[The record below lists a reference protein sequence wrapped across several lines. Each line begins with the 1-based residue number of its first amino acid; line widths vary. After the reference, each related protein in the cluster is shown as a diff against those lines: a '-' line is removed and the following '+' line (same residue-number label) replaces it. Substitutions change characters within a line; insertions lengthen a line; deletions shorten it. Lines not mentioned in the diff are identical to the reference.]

1 MDNPEKLP
9 TNTNPPMPEKTIN
22 NSKKYELKLEDII
35 YSLEVQL
42 YLEDKLSFKLTKS
55 DNLSL
60 CYYYKEFNY
69 NDILTLLPLNKEQYD
84 DLSRIFS
91 FFDKVIT
98 NKELNLVFNQND
110 KEMIL
115 KLKSILDSKEFESE
129 IKLDEIKLS
138 SEEMFKILLDREKI
152 KDEIINNLTKKNKE
166 NEEKIKQLETQIE
179 EYKTKLN
186 EKTNPVKNNIP
197 LNNQEKPKEI
207 KKNDNINNLVKP
219 TDIKKDQQKKEK
231 ENLTKSFMPKNI
243 IKEKPKKENLIEYF
257 FPKEITK
264 EEPKKEDI
272 FKTSFSNDVK
282 KEEPKS
288 EESKK
293 DEVKEQKPEM
303 KRFQT
308 DLLKPTKT
316 LSDNTEERKAK
327 LQSRLL
333 KARQMAKKKEEP
345 KPRQSEQIKLK
356 ASMFERK
363 ILNMDEDH

>member
-1 MDNPEKLP
+1 MDNTEKP
-9 TNTNPPMPEKTIN
+9 ATNTNPPTLEKSIN
-22 NSKKYELKLEDII
+22 DSKKYELKLEDII

-42 YLEDKLSFKLTKS
+42 YSEDKLSFKLTKS

-60 CYYYKEFNY
+60 YCYSKEFNF
-69 NDILTLLPLNKEQYD
+69 NDIQTLLSLNKEQFD
-84 DLSRIFS
+84 NLSKIFS
-91 FFDKVIT
+91 LFDKIIT

-115 KLKSILDSKEFESE
+115 KLKTILDSKEFESE

-138 SEEMFKILLDREKI
+138 SEEIFKILLDREKM

-166 NEEKIKQLETQIE
+166 NEEKIKLLETQLE

-186 EKTNPVKNNIP
+186 EKTNNVKNIIP
-197 LNNQEKPKEI
+197 LNNQETPKEI
-207 KKNDNINNLVKP
+207 KKNENDNINNQFKP
-219 TDIKKDQQKKEK
+219 TDIKKEQPKKEK
-231 ENLTKSFMPKNI
+231 ENLAKSFIPKYI
-243 IKEKPKKENLIEYF
+243 I
-257 FPKEITK
+257 K
-264 EEPKKEDI
+264 EEPKNEDI
-272 FKTSFSNDVK
+272 FKASNSNDVI

-288 EESKK
+288 EETKK

-308 DLLKPTKT
+308 DLFRPTKT
-316 LSDNTEERKAK
+316 LSDNTEDRKAR
-327 LQSRLL
+327 LQARLL

-356 ASMFERK
+356 ANMFEKK
-363 ILNMDEDH
+363 IKSMVGDN